1 MSDTYALLFL
11 IVNSLSVPLPF
22 VIHEISTHKS
32 HIYTLH
38 HYFGIPLL
46 QLWHEKNVNGPLRS
60 VFTDCNSVLLT
71 LDIQDEKGK
80 QKTLGKSCE
89 TSFIY
94 TLGVTRSILNGFFFE
109 SIVLAPISKF
119 SVYTGSRFSTTKFSM
134 CHYNQT
140 WTFTV
145 WIPKYRLLVLGL

>member
-1 MSDTYALLFL
+1 MHTVAKAFAWVLNVYNPWENLNSPQEWLLLTLDFPWFVALFQATQCKPTFGPLCTLVMSDTYALLFL
-11 IVNSLSVPLPF
+11 IVNSVSVPLPF

-32 HIYTLH
+32 HINTLH

-89 TSFIY
+89 TSF
-94 TLGVTRSILNGFFFE
+94 T
-109 SIVLAPISKF
+109 
-119 SVYTGSRFSTTKFSM
+119 VY
-134 CHYNQT
+134 
-140 WTFTV
+140 
-145 WIPKYRLLVLGL
+145 